1 MGLISAALASASSV
15 LSDSWRDYFYCDSLS
30 TDVLVARGH
39 KREKKEL
46 FKKSSDSN
54 VISNGSIVCVAD
66 GQCMLIVDQGKI
78 VDVCAEA
85 GEFLYDTSTQP
96 SLFYGS
102 LGENIKATFEELGK
116 RIGFGGVTAAE
127 QRVYYVNIKEL
138 IGNKYGTVTPV
149 PFRVVDQN
157 IGLDVDISIR
167 CHGEYSYRIS
177 DPLLFYVNVCGNV
190 SETYRRDQIDSQ
202 LKSEVLTAMQP
213 AFARI
218 SEMGIRYSALPG
230 RTTELSEAMNAELS
244 EKWGKIRGLEIVSF
258 GVSSVTASKEDEDM
272 IKEMQ
277 KTGAFRNPNMA
288 AAYMVNAQGEAMK
301 AAANNA
307 NGAMMGFA
315 GLNMAAS
322 AGGVDTNALFQAGAS
337 QPQQQP
343 VQQNVQPQQAEGW
356 TCSCGATG
364 NTGNFCGQCG
374 AAKPVAMKPAGSWT
388 CSCGQV
394 NEGNFC
400 SACGSKKPESTT
412 WTCSCGQVNEG
423 NFCPVCGNKKPE

>member
-39 KREKKEL
+39 KREKDKL

-78 VDVCAEA
+78 VDV
-85 GEFLYDTSTQP
+85 
-96 SLFYGS
+96 
-102 LGENIKATFEELGK
+102 
-116 RIGFGGVTAAE
+116 FGGVTAAE

-301 AAANNA
+301 AAASNA

-315 GLNMAAS
+315 GLNMAAG